1 MSLGGIVY
9 LTCLERHVL
18 LNRSQDDQLVF
29 RSFCGPLAP
38 DLRGLLVAHRA
49 EVLDFIAWR
58 DEARAMLMRDF
69 ARIARIYT
77 AGCVLDTAE
86 VNAAEKELHDAFWA
100 EDKVR
105 FTRAVRQWR
114 LACYRAIRGQWE
126 GAEP

>member
-1 MSLGGIVY
+1 MLTIRTCKVFSKALGEY
-9 LTCLERHVL
+9 LRQADYYAEGMKG
-18 LNRSQDDQLVF
+18 LNTDPAGSM
-29 RSFCGPLAP
+29 
-38 DLRGLLVAHRA
+38 HT